1 MQSCC
6 PCFFYLFIVIAFL
19 TICCTSHSGTCLTY
33 AVHICCLIVCLYFFI
48 NFIEIVKYEF
58 NPILFVSLQELLPL
72 VFMFEIPV
80 TTIPIQLPDLQ
91 SPTIQQLQQQ
101 FNVNVSFRQRQRG
114 YGTTVIIRG
123 SVYNEKL
130 VKEATLKMIEFL
142 LGKLVVSHFFSL
154 SLLN

>member
-1 MQSCC
+1 
-6 PCFFYLFIVIAFL
+6 
-19 TICCTSHSGTCLTY
+19 
-33 AVHICCLIVCLYFFI
+33 
-48 NFIEIVKYEF
+48 
-58 NPILFVSLQELLPL
+58 
-72 VFMFEIPV
+72 MFEIPV

-130 VKEATLKMIEFL
+130 MKEATLKMIEFL